1 VVIIPVAIA
10 NVILPGIVA
19 ISIVLMLSRP
29 RGIPEVWWISGGAL
43 LLIALRLVPLKLA
56 GQAVAKGNDVYL
68 FLIGMML
75 LSELAR
81 EQGVFDWAASV
92 AVRGAKGSCS
102 RLFLLVYSVGTL
114 VTIFMSNDATAVV
127 LTPAILTAVRKA
139 KVPPLPYLFVCALIA
154 NAASFVLPISNPA
167 NLVVFHTGMPALGSW
182 LADFGVPSLLSI
194 VVTFIVMRIFF
205 RDELCKNIECE
216 VEDAKLSGNGKLVLA
231 GLALMIAVLLTASA
245 MKKDLGLPTCLAAL
259 VITAVVSFKSK
270 SNPMTLAREIS
281 WGTLLLVAGLFI
293 MVDAVESQGA
303 LKLTQQWLDWAAHLG
318 QSAGALVA
326 GFAVAIANNIVNN
339 LPLGLIAGS
348 TIRAAHAK
356 GLMVNA
362 VLIGVDLGPNLSVT
376 GSLATILWLLALRK
390 DSGGDAEGEKLDVS
404 FWKFLKVGVVAM
416 PAALFAALGGAILMQ
431 MLVGQH

>member
-1 VVIIPVAIA
+1 MPEQIAHVV
-10 NVILPGIVA
+10 LPCIVA
-19 ISIVLMLSRP
+19 VSILLMLVRP

-43 LLIALRLVPLKLA
+43 LLIVLRLVPLHLA
-56 GQAVAKGNDVYL
+56 GQAVAKGSDVYL

-81 EQGVFDWAASV
+81 EQGVFDWVASV
-92 AVRGAKGSCS
+92 AVRGANGSCS

-139 KVPPLPYLFVCALIA
+139 RVSPLPYLFVCALIA

-167 NLVVFHTGMPALGSW
+167 NLVVFHTGMPPLLTW
-182 LADFGVPSLLSI
+182 LADFGIPSLLSI
-194 VVTFIVMRIFF
+194 LVTFLVMRILF
-205 RDELCKNIECE
+205 RDELRQHIDHE
-216 VEDAKLSGNGKLVLA
+216 VEEVKLNSSGKLVLA

-245 MKKDLGLPTCLAAL
+245 FNKDLGLPTCLAAM
-259 VITAVVSFKSK
+259 VITAIVSIKAK
-270 SNPMTLAREIS
+270 SNPIRLAKEIS
-281 WGTLLLVAGLFI
+281 WATLLLVAGLFV

-303 LKLTQQWLDWAAHLG
+303 LQLTQQWLAWASNLG
-318 QSAGALVA
+318 QYTGALVV
-326 GFAVAIANNIVNN
+326 GFAVGIANNIVNN
-339 LPLGLIAGS
+339 LPLGLIAGG
-348 TIRAAHAK
+348 TIQAAHTT
-356 GLMVNA
+356 GLMANA

-390 DSGGDAEGEKLDVS
+390 DSGDGKGGEKLDVS

-416 PAALFAALGGAILMQ
+416 PLALLAALGGAILMQ
-431 MLVGQH
+431 IIVGHHS